1 LKGKGSDG
9 SVAREFQRW
18 LKFNV
23 VGGAGLVIQLTAM
36 FLLTHL
42 TGLNYLV
49 ATVLSVE
56 AAVLHNFVWHMRWTW
71 SDRAA
76 RLTAGPAL
84 LRFNLTNG
92 AISIV
97 GNVLIMRLLVGEFG
111 LRVTVASVGSIA
123 LCSALNFTA
132 SNLWAFRG

>member
-1 LKGKGSDG
+1 MG
-9 SVAREFQRW
+9 RFTNEFQRW
-18 LKFNV
+18 LKFNI
-23 VGGAGLVIQLTAM
+23 VGGAGLVIQLTTM

-49 ATVLSVE
+49 ATALSVE
-56 AAVLHNFVWHMRWTW
+56 AAVLHNFIWHMRWTW
-71 SDRAA
+71 SDRAE
-76 RLTAGPAL
+76 RLTAGPTL

-97 GNVLIMRLLVGEFG
+97 GNVVMMRLLVGELG
-111 LRVTVASVGSIA
+111 LNITIASVGSIV